1 MRGEALPPMT
11 EAEKMQPAPD
21 AQDDPTPAPE
31 ADGARAAGFAAPQQP
46 DAHENEPFIDP
57 DDAE

>member
-21 AQDDPTPAPE
+21 AQDSPTPATE
-31 ADGARAAGFAAPQQP
+31 ADGAHAAGFAAPNPP